1 MANRGISRAFHRFG
15 LRTSRLVLDGSNGA
29 VETPLHLT
37 AQAEPTGTAVKGD
50 LYFDSTANAL
60 MQYNGSAWEQ
70 VGASPS
76 GNVAIGGTL
85 DVTGATTLSSTLS
98 YRRPLTSLT
107 GAGPTAVTAAM
118 SGYQFNFN
126 RAAGVAVTLPAVTAS
141 EVGVFYDFFFETT
154 ATGDHTI
161 TAQAADLLIGGLN
174 IQDFDTAN
182 TGTYFAADG
191 SDDLIITM
199 NGTTKGG
206 KKGSW
211 LRVTC
216 SSATSWTV
224 QGYLYGDGTLAT
236 PFS

>member
-1 MANRGISRAFHRFG
+1 MHRFG
-15 LRTSRLVLDGSNGA
+15 LRTTRLILDGGNGA
-29 VETPLHLT
+29 VETPFHLT
-37 AQAEPTGTAVKGD
+37 PQAEPTGTAAEGD
-50 LYFDSTANAL
+50 LYFSTSGYL
-60 MQYNGSAWEQ
+60 MQYNGSAWEA
-70 VGASPS
+70 VGATLPS
-76 GNVAIGGTL
+76 SVVVSG
-85 DVTGATTLSSTLS
+85 SLS

-107 GAGPTAVTAAM
+107 GAGPTAITAAM

-141 EVGVFYDFFFETT
+141 EVGVFFDFYFETT

-161 TAQAADLLIGGLN
+161 TAQAADLLIGGVR
-174 IQDFDTAN
+174 IEDFDTAN
-182 TGTYFAADG
+182 TGSYFAADG

-206 KKGSW
+206 KKGSY

-216 SSATSWTV
+216 SGAASWTV
-224 QGYLYGDGTLAT
+224 QGNLFGDGTLAT

>member
-1 MANRGISRAFHRFG
+1 MATRGIARQTHKHG
-15 LRTSRLVLDGSNGA
+15 LRVPRLVLDGGHGA

-37 AQAEPTGTAVKGD
+37 AQAVPSGTAVKGD
-50 LYFDSTANAL
+50 LYFDSTANCL
-60 MQYNGSAWEQ
+60 MQYTGSAWEE

-76 GNVAIGGTL
+76 GNAVVGGTL
-85 DVTGATTLSSTLS
+85 G
-98 YRRPLTSLT
+98 YRRPLTSFT
-107 GAGPTAVTAAM
+107 TASPTALTAAE
-118 SGYQFNFN
+118 SGTQYTFN
-126 RAAGVAVTLPAVTAS
+126 RAAGVAVVLPAVTAA

-161 TAQAADLLIGGLN
+161 TAQAADLLIGGVG

-182 TGTYFAADG
+182 TGAYFAADG

-211 LRVTC
+211 LRLTV

-224 QGYLYGDGTLAT
+224 QGTLFGDGALAT

>member
-1 MANRGISRAFHRFG
+1 LANRGISRQFHRFG

-29 VETPLHLT
+29 VETPFHLT

-76 GNVAIGGTL
+76 GNVVISGTL
-85 DVTGATTLSSTLS
+85 L
-98 YRRPLTSLT
+98 YRRPVTSFT
-107 GAGPTAVTAAM
+107 TASPTALTAAD
-118 SGYQFNFN
+118 SGTQYNFN
-126 RAAGVAVTLPAVTAS
+126 RAAGVAVVLPAVTAS

-161 TAQAADLLIGGLN
+161 TAQAADLLIGAVR
-174 IQDFDTAN
+174 IEDFDTAN
-182 TGTYFAADG
+182 TGTMFAADG

-206 KKGSW
+206 KKGSH
-211 LRVTC
+211 LRLTC

-224 QGYLYGDGTLAT
+224 QGNLFGDGTLAT